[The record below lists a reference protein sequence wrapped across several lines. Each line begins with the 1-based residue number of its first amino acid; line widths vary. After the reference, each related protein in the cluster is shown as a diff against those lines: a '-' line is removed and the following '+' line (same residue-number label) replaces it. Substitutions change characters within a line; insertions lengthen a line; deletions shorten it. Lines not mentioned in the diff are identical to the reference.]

1 MKLKAYSRN
10 SPVKHLV
17 FHTLKRF
24 FWLPLIILVITAI
37 AFIAPE
43 VMKVDSSYIRSLA
56 SSNSVKY
63 LFKNTDMWS
72 LYPYFLMCVS
82 ALSAFV
88 TFSFLFKKKSAS
100 VMMLTGVSRTALFI
114 TKYVFGLV
122 SVLVPTFISFILLLS
137 MAASYVGDG
146 VVFGEYTP
154 YMLFIFFGII
164 VYSYTVAV
172 ISAVLCG
179 RMLEFFAVCGVMY
192 FGVQG
197 LMLFS
202 ISMLASFLHGFA
214 YAMRVDSLLPYT
226 VETFF
231 DDYSF
236 LSVNTLFKE
245 AFKDYPYT
253 GYPAVEISPPDFGV
267 YVPSI
272 VWLIVIGL
280 LLIPLALLIFKRR
293 NSEFDGKPNG
303 NKIVSAVCTVIVA
316 LTASSLVMLGGVSFI
331 SCAGALALFAVLCF
345 AIYAF
350 FEGGIRTAYRSFKF
364 ALPCMA
370 AICVIGLALY
380 IDIFGYSSKIPD
392 IDDVESVTV
401 SYEGNKMYFSGG
413 SHMSGMGNITATTMD
428 FDSYPALTSKSDIK
442 TVTDIHKK
450 LIEDGSRAVSDANES
465 NYSDTVVYADYY
477 IVYKLKNG
485 DEMVRCYPQMKLST
499 LYQTLAV
506 DDTETYRANREK
518 QLKDLCRFS
527 YKYQPDDELSYEGV
541 KLHIS
546 DNMASSV
553 TPLDLTP
560 AEVGELA
567 EALAHDKSKAG
578 FEALNH
584 PSEECL
590 GVIWTRI
597 THTGGEITDVHGPVC
612 VYKWDTETVS
622 WLTEKGLDK
631 YFEPKYTVKS
641 VKIYDQDYFGTRMT
655 SDSIDRYFMRDYAP
669 DSSYGNEPV
678 GPSVSVDE
686 KDFDEVLKKCRMQCF
701 MDGGNRF
708 ALITLVNSDGK
719 EVKVTKYLMD

>member
-1 MKLKAYSRN
+1 MKLKAYSQN
-10 SPVKHLV
+10 NPVKHLV
-17 FHTLKRF
+17 FHTLKRY

-43 VMKVDSSYIRSLA
+43 VMRGGSAYSQAFVG
-56 SSNSVKY
+56 SNTVKY
-63 LFKNTDMWS
+63 FFKAHDMWK
-72 LYPYFLMCVS
+72 LYPYLLMFVS

-100 VMMLTGVSRTALFI
+100 VMMLTGVSRAALFI

-122 SVLVPTFISFILLLS
+122 SVLVPTFISFVLLLS
-137 MAASYVGDG
+137 TAASYVGDG

-164 VYSYTVAV
+164 VYSYTAAV

-192 FGVQG
+192 FGVMG

-202 ISMLASFLHGFA
+202 ITMLASFLHGFA

-236 LSVNTLFKE
+236 LSVNTLFKT
-245 AFKDYPYT
+245 AFADYPYT
-253 GYPAVEISPPDFGV
+253 GYPAAEDPALDFGV

-272 VWLIVIGL
+272 VWLIVIAL

-303 NKIVSAVCTVIVA
+303 NKIVSVVCTVIIA
-316 LTASSLVMLGGVSFI
+316 LTVSSLVMLGGVSII
-331 SCAGALALFAVLCF
+331 SCAGGLAIFAVLCF
-345 AIYAF
+345 TLYAF

-370 AICVIGLALY
+370 AICVIGFALY
-380 IDIFGYSSKIPD
+380 VDIFGYSSKVPD
-392 IDDVESVTV
+392 VDEVESVTV

-442 TVTDIHKK
+442 AVTDIHKK
-450 LIEDGSRAVSDANES
+450 LIEDGSRVVSDSNES

-485 DEMVRCYPQMKLST
+485 DELVRCYPQMKLST

-506 DDTETYRANREK
+506 DDTEAYRDNRKK
-518 QLKDLCRFS
+518 QLEDLLRFS
-527 YKYQPDDELSYEGV
+527 YKYNPNAELSYEGV
-541 KLHIS
+541 TLYIS
-546 DNMASSV
+546 DNMASAV

-584 PSEECL
+584 PSEECV
-590 GVIWTRI
+590 GVIWTKS
-597 THTGGEITDVHGPVC
+597 THTDGEITDVHGPVC

-622 WLTEKGLDK
+622 WLAEKGLDK
-631 YFEPKYTVKS
+631 YFEPKYTIKS
-641 VKIYDQDYFGTRMT
+641 ILIYDQDYFGTRMT
-655 SDSIDRYFMRDYAP
+655 NDSIDRYFMRDYAP
-669 DSSYGNEPV
+669 GSFYGNEPV

-686 KDFDEVLKKCRMQCF
+686 KDFDEVLEKCRLQCF
-701 MDGGNRF
+701 TDGGNRF
-708 ALITLVNSDGK
+708 ALITLVNAEGK
-719 EVKVTKYLMD
+719 ELRVTKYIME